1 MHLLTSEISEL
12 GLPAAWAQRECA
24 LTIGSFDGIHVG
36 HQSLI
41 GQLVS
46 QARQQG
52 RLSGLVTFYPHPA
65 TVLSATSQPL
75 YLTTPGEKAA
85 LLEPFGLDWIAILPF
100 TPELASTAP
109 ETFVRYLR
117 DRLNMRSLW
126 VGTDFALGRNREG
139 DLITLQRLGQEL
151 GFTVCEFPYVTQ
163 GGEKVSST
171 RIRGLLRHGRVDKA
185 ARLLG
190 RYYSVFG
197 EVVHG
202 AQRGRCLGFPTAN
215 IAVRPDRVVPAN
227 GIYATYAYL
236 GSECYPSVTNVGVR
250 PSFDNGERS
259 VEAYLLDFDRS
270 IYGCDLAVSFVARL
284 RPERRF
290 PNVQELIEQ
299 IGVDVQE
306 ARNLLDSSAR
316 EMAFGWVEKQVTGC
330 GLENPGQPWYNRG
343 ESRG

>member
-12 GLPAAWAQRECA
+12 GLPAAWAQRECT

-41 GQLVS
+41 SQLVS

-65 TVLSATSQPL
+65 TVLSASSQAL

-85 LLEPFGLDWIAILPF
+85 LLEPFGLDWMAILPF
-100 TPELASTAP
+100 TLQLASTAP
-109 ETFVRYLR
+109 GTFVRDMR

-126 VGTDFALGRNREG
+126 VGTDFALGRDREG
-139 DLITLQRLGQEL
+139 DLTTLRRLGEEL
-151 GFTVCEFPYVTQ
+151 GFEVCEFPYVVQ

-171 RIRGLLRHGRVDKA
+171 RIRNLLRHGRVEKA
-185 ARLLG
+185 AQLLG
-190 RYYSVFG
+190 RCYSVFG
-197 EVVHG
+197 EVVRG

-215 IAVRPDRVVPAN
+215 IAVRPDRVIPAN
-227 GIYATYAYL
+227 GIYATYAHL
-236 GSECYPSVTNVGVR
+236 GSECYLSVTNIGVR

-259 VEAYLLDFDRS
+259 VEAYLLDFDRN

-290 PNVQELIEQ
+290 ANVQALIER
-299 IGVDVQE
+299 IRIDVQE
-306 ARNLLDSSAR
+306 ARSLLDSSAR
-316 EMAFGWVEKQVTGC
+316 DMACGWMEKQLSGC
-330 GLENPGQPWYNRG
+330 VGQQPT
-343 ESRG
+343 